1 MTPAA
6 TDTTATTTTTTTAA
20 DAAVAASTA
29 ASTAQA
35 AATSSGDG
43 GAVVTPPAGDASQAA
58 AAADAWKAP
67 ENKEALDKLV
77 ADAVAAETAKFKAP
91 ENYDIK
97 LPDDAKVDTAIVE
110 RTAAIA
116 RELGLSQDNA
126 QKALTFV
133 AQEVETQVSAQLA
146 AWEAPSETNKDG
158 GPKWREQEEGWRA
171 ASLADKD
178 LGNGNPE
185 SLKAAVNRATQVVAK
200 FGDPDLAAFF
210 EKSGLGSNPATLRFL
225 SKIGKAMS
233 EGSLV
238 IGDPGVKGDKSE
250 EAVAARLYD
259 HPTSK
264 KK

>member
-6 TDTTATTTTTTTAA
+6 TDTTTTTTATAA

-29 ASTAQA
+29 QTA
-35 AATSSGDG
+35 T
-43 GAVVTPPAGDASQAA
+43 TPPADSGAGAPPADAGAPP
-58 AAADAWKAP
+58 ADAWKAP
-67 ENKEALDKLV
+67 ENKEALDKIV
-77 ADAVAAETAKFKAP
+77 SDAVAAETAKFKAP
-91 ENYDIK
+91 DSYDIK
-97 LPDDAKVDTAIVE
+97 LPDDVKVDTAIVE
-110 RTAAIA
+110 KTAAIA

-133 AQEVETQVSAQLA
+133 AQEVQSEVAAQLA

-158 GPKWREQEEGWRA
+158 GPKWREQEEAWRA

-185 SLKAAVNRATQVVAK
+185 SLKAHVTRATQVVAK
-200 FGDPDLAAFF
+200 FGDKDLAAFF

-225 SKIGKAMS
+225 SKIGQAMS

-250 EAVAARLYD
+250 EAVAARLFD